1 MKKYLKYCLTAFVL
15 ILCGS
20 AYAQDI
26 KDLTIKEKI
35 DDTYVFGFDLTE
47 SRSAKGGIWNVKT
60 GKAETP
66 LSYTR
71 MKKDTVD
78 GKPVVMLYREVA
90 LGNHPLNRWETW
102 VLKEGKWID
111 AEEDTAVDA
120 QEEKVIFYD
129 NFSND
134 EVGKAPKNWTHSF
147 SEADSIGD
155 GEIRHS
161 WKPIRQPE
169 LKVVMKG
176 GAKALTYVPGLNE
189 SIDYRY
195 LPFEPVEINKHTSET
210 GTSIYPAIDGEK
222 VQLPNHYKFTLE
234 LYIADSSSDNINYM
248 IMFTGHCLDIIN
260 GKGSSREAVGS
271 NLYDGV
277 VNPKLPVKP
286 NSWNELTIEYDNGE
300 VKTTIN
306 GKSLPSYKKDTYKKA
321 NIFAIEGPDEKLV
334 FIKSL
339 KIVEL

>member
-1 MKKYLKYCLTAFVL
+1 MIKTVKRILSL
-15 ILCGS
+15 ILL
-20 AYAQDI
+20 AIA
-26 KDLTIKEKI
+26 
-35 DDTYVFGFDLTE
+35 
-47 SRSAKGGIWNVKT
+47 
-60 GKAETP
+60 
-66 LSYTR
+66 
-71 MKKDTVD
+71 
-78 GKPVVMLYREVA
+78 
-90 LGNHPLNRWETW
+90 
-102 VLKEGKWID
+102 
-111 AEEDTAVDA
+111 TAVNA
-120 QEEKVIFYD
+120 QTERVLFFD
-129 NFSND
+129 DLSGD

-210 GTSIYPAIDGEK
+210 GTSIYPAINGEK

-234 LYIADSSSDNINYM
+234 LYIADSSYKGNAYLIGFS
-248 IMFTGHCLDIIN
+248 GHILTILS
-260 GKGSSREAVGS
+260 GKGSRRETVFAGGSRFEM
-271 NLYDGV
+271 
-277 VNPKLPVKP
+277 PVKP

-300 VKTTIN
+300 VKTAIN
-306 GKSLPSYKKDTYKKA
+306 GKSLLSPKKDTYKG
-321 NIFAIEGPDEKLV
+321 FRLFSIESPDEKQA